1 MTAEIDHEL
10 QRSLRAASDGL
21 TPAGPTAEALR
32 ALAERADGEGV
43 LDVAYGQ
50 ADSPL
55 GPLTVAVT
63 RRGLVRIA
71 YAERGLDEVLREL
84 AARISPRVLEAP
96 ARIEPVRRELDEYF
110 AGERRAF
117 ETPID
122 WSLTRGFFRRVL
134 EATAA
139 IPFAEA
145 RSYAQ
150 VASAAGSPRA
160 VRAAGNGLGSNP
172 IPIVVPCHRVLRTGG
187 GLGGYTGGVERKRRL
202 LALERG

>member
-21 TPAGPTAEALR
+21 TPAGPTAEALAR
-32 ALAERADGEGV
+32 LAERADGEGV

>member
-21 TPAGPTAEALR
+21 TPAGPTAAALR
-32 ALAERADGEGV
+32 RLAERADGEGV